1 MQKSGNKLIRYLFIC
16 SFSTFFLSMLTFSLG
31 SLVDG
36 LVIGNTM
43 KTNAVAAFGLINPLN
58 FIFAIIVSVLNSGSE
73 TEGRFFCLVRTNLK
87 PGRSPCR
94 DRSCPVSKAING
106 LPPSRQLTLY
116 ICQTTR

>member
-16 SFSTFFLSMLTFSLG
+16 SFSTFFLSMLTSSLG

-58 FIFAIIVSVLNSGSE
+58 FIFAIIGSVLNSGS
-73 TEGRFFCLVRTNLK
+73 TNACARALGK
-87 PGRSPCR
+87 NEPDRARAMFTRQR
-94 DRSCPVSKAING
+94 DGSFVLFVQI
-106 LPPSRQLTLY
+106 
-116 ICQTTR
+116 

>member
-1 MQKSGNKLIRYLFIC
+1 
-16 SFSTFFLSMLTFSLG
+16 MLTFSLG